1 MGTWLADLAGILHR
15 VRGLAAP
22 PLPSLGMEPEDG
34 VPLRRRVGAAG
45 IAACVSAVVVNP
57 LDVVKTRIQ
66 AQAFNPHVS
75 AATPFRHVAGSG
87 AGAGTAR
94 DLPRPLRIAL
104 ASGCPPRCPTTGNP
118 SVTRR
123 LCAPECNVYASS
135 LDVVRKIVRQE
146 GPLALFRGTAVA
158 LAIAVPTVGIYLP
171 CYDICLANA
180 RAALAANDATKPWV
194 GVAPA
199 LAGAASRTL
208 AVLCVAPLDLAR
220 TRAQAFRSGGAKT
233 PTGAVGVRVSAAVSL
248 SSGGVS
254 ALHRSAG
261 LSALRGAWTGT
272 APTLARDVPYSAL
285 YWFALE
291 RLRDDLSAR
300 GEAVAGRNLNANER
314 LGVNFASGVVAG
326 GGVAALTTPLDV
338 VRTRHVLMSEGG
350 SSHFLR
356 TAQKI
361 VERYGARHHRTR
373 RTTARATR
381 SHPLLLT
388 SRSAH
393 AAGVQGLFRGILPR
407 TAYMAFGGVVYLGS
421 YSYVTDLVTRV
432 VA

>member
-254 ALHRSAG
+254 VGEEDHVRVLLERMGELRFWRLAIKPGKPFTCGQILGTPFAG
-261 LSALRGAWTGT
+261 LPGNPAAVFVTFLVLCRPWLLKMQGASAQRPDLLR
-272 APTLARDVPYSAL
+272 
-285 YWFALE
+285 
-291 RLRDDLSAR
+291 
-300 GEAVAGRNLNANER
+300 
-314 LGVNFASGVVAG
+314 VVAG
-326 GGVAALTTPLDV
+326 FSLDRAGVRQQYLRARLVATDSGPVAEIYPNQSSGILYSASWGNGMV
-338 VRTRHVLMSEGG
+338 VIPPGVTVSEGDTVD
-350 SSHFLR
+350 FLLYE
-356 TAQKI
+356 QML
-361 VERYGARHHRTR
+361 Y
-373 RTTARATR
+373 
-381 SHPLLLT
+381 
-388 SRSAH
+388 
-393 AAGVQGLFRGILPR
+393 
-407 TAYMAFGGVVYLGS
+407 
-421 YSYVTDLVTRV
+421 
-432 VA
+432 